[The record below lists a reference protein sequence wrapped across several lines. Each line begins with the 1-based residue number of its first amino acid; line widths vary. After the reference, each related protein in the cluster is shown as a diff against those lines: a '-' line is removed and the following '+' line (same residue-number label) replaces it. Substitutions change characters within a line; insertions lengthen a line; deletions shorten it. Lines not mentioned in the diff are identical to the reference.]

1 MITSQDEHYMRR
13 ALALARRGAGW
24 VSPNPMVGAV
34 IVKGGRVIA
43 EGYHRRFGGD
53 HAEVEAIKRARESL
67 KGATMYVTLEPCC
80 HWGKTPPC
88 TEAIIREGIGR
99 VVVATLDPNPEVR
112 GKGVKVLREAGLEVK
127 VGVLEEEARELNEAY
142 FKWREEGVPFVTLK
156 WAQSIDGRIAT
167 RKGDSRWISSEEA
180 RRLAHRLRARSDAV
194 LVGIRTVL
202 ADDPQLTVREARGKN
217 PLRVVLDSRLKTP
230 LGARVLDSSAPTL
243 IVTTHRADPGKMR
256 ALQERTEV
264 LVMEG
269 KDGRVDLGG
278 LLRELARRAITSV
291 LVEGGGRIITSFLR
305 EGLWDRILV
314 ITSPLLIG
322 EGVDAVGNLGVSSLK
337 EAKGI
342 RVRRMRRLG
351 RDWVLEGRRPSSS
364 R

>member
-34 IVKGGRVIA
+34 IVKEGKVIA

-99 VVVATLDPNPEVR
+99 VVVATSDPNPEVR
-112 GKGVKVLREAGLEVK
+112 GKGVKALREAGLEVE
-127 VGVLEEEARELNEAY
+127 VGVLEEEAKELNEAY

-167 RKGDSRWISSEEA
+167 QKGDSRWISSEEA
-180 RRLAHRLRARSDAV
+180 RRLAHRLRARNDAV

-202 ADDPQLTVREARGKN
+202 ADDPQLTVREARGRN
-217 PLRVVLDSRLKTP
+217 PLRVVVDSRLKTP
-230 LGARVLDSSAPTL
+230 LKARVLDSSAPTL
-243 IVTTHRADPGKMR
+243 IVTTRGADPGKMR
-256 ALQERTEV
+256 ALEERAEV
-264 LVMEG
+264 LVIEG

-278 LLRELARRAITSV
+278 LLRKLARRAITSV
-291 LVEGGGRIITSFLR
+291 LVEGGGQIITSFLR

-322 EGVDAVGNLGVSSLK
+322 KGVDAVGNLGVSSLK

-342 RVRRMRRLG
+342 RVKRMRRLG
-351 RDWVLEGRRPSSS
+351 RDWVLEGRRP
-364 R
+364 